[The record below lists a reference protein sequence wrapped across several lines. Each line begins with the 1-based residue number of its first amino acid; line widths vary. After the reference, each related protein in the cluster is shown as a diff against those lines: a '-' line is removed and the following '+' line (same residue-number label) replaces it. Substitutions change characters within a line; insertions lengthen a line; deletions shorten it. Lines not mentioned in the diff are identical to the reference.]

1 MRQPRIAYRFIPRV
15 VGRSRL
21 FRESLGL
28 LRNWSGAVYSRPQ
41 KGRTNLTVGRI
52 YSPLIA
58 YETNANPRLLPP
70 DDMTREI
77 DVVGLDQ

>member
-1 MRQPRIAYRFIPRV
+1 LRQPRIECRFIPRV
-15 VGRSRL
+15 VGHSRFVSGKSRAAPQL
-21 FRESLGL
+21 VRGCL
-28 LRNWSGAVYSRPQ
+28 LATL

>member
-1 MRQPRIAYRFIPRV
+1 MRQLRMECHFIPIVLDRSKV
-15 VGRSRL
+15 VSGESRAAPQL
-21 FRESLGL
+21 VRGCL
-28 LRNWSGAVYSRPQ
+28 LATL